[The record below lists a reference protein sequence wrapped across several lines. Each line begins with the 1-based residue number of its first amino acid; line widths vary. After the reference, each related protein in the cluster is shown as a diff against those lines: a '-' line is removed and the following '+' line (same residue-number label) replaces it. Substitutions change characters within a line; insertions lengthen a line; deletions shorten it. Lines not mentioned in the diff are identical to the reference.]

1 MPGPS
6 SSTGRLGVDI
16 GGTFT
21 DLVWVDDVTGDVR
34 VGKLLTTP
42 KDPAQAVEQGVL
54 ALLQEAGAAAGG
66 VRGLIHGTTLAT
78 NALIERKGARTG
90 LLTTAGF
97 RDALEI
103 GREGRYDMYDLFIDH
118 PVPLVPRHLRRE
130 VSERVD
136 AGGGIARPLDEAG
149 ARAVIAAL
157 LAEGVEAIAISLLH
171 AYRNSVHEDALAR
184 LVAEMAPDLPV
195 SRSSEVVP
203 EIREYER
210 TSTTVANVYVMPLMA
225 RYVDDLERK
234 LADLG
239 IAGRFYIMLS
249 SGGIATPAT
258 AKRVPIRLVESG
270 PAAGALAA
278 ARAARR
284 SGEAR
289 LLSFDMGGT
298 TAKACVID
306 GGEPLLAREFEVA
319 RADRFKKGSGL
330 PIRVPVIELIEIGA
344 GGGSIARIDRM
355 GLLKVGPDSA
365 GADPGPACYALGGRE
380 PTVTDADLLLGYLD
394 PGFFLG
400 GRMRLDTE
408 AARRAVEEKVARPLG
423 FDVTEA
429 AWAIHRVVN
438 ENMAAAARIHGI
450 ERGKDL
456 RAYPLFAFGGAGPVH
471 GWHVGRILRVP
482 RVLVPFAAGAAS
494 ALGLLAAPLAFDF
507 VRTAP
512 QRLDAA
518 DWAGVGRLFAQMEAE
533 GRAVLRQAGV
543 PEEDIRFRRS
553 AEMRYVGQGHEVEA
567 AVPGG
572 ALGPASPAL
581 ITAGFESVYR
591 TLYGRNPLGVAIE
604 ALNWRVVASGPDP
617 EATAADGAA
626 RDAIPP
632 AVTAARATRT
642 RAAYFPDA
650 GGFVET
656 PVYDRYTLA
665 PGATFAG
672 PAIVEERESTTI
684 IGPGARVRVD
694 AARTLV
700 AEPA

>member
-6 SSTGRLGVDI
+6 PATGRLGVDI

-21 DLVWVDDVTGDVR
+21 DLVWVDDLTGQVR

-54 ALLQEAGAAAGG
+54 GLLQEAGAAAGD

-103 GREGRYDMYDLFIDH
+103 GREGRYDMYDLFID
-118 PVPLVPRHLRRE
+118 PPAPLAPRHLRHE
-130 VSERVD
+130 VSERVG
-136 AGGGIARPLDEAG
+136 AGGGVARPLDEAG
-149 ARAVIAAL
+149 ARAAIAAL

-171 AYRNSVHEDALAR
+171 AYRNPVHEEALAR
-184 LVAEMAPDLPV
+184 LVAEQAPGLPV

-225 RYVDDLERK
+225 RYLDDLERK
-234 LADLG
+234 LTDLG

-330 PIRVPVIELIEIGA
+330 PIRVPVIEMIEIGA

-365 GADPGPACYALGGRE
+365 GADPGPACYALGGHE
-380 PTVTDADLLLGYLD
+380 PTVTDADVLLGYLD
-394 PGFFLG
+394 PAYFLG
-400 GRMRLDTE
+400 GRMRLDVE
-408 AARRAVEEKVARPLG
+408 AARHAIEEKVARPLR
-423 FDVTEA
+423 FDVTQA

-471 GWHVGRILRVP
+471 AWHVGRILRVP
-482 RVLVPFAAGAAS
+482 RVLVPFGAGAAS

-512 QRLDAA
+512 QRLDTA
-518 DWAGVGRLFAQMEAE
+518 DWTGVSRLFAEMEAE
-533 GRAVLRQAGV
+533 GRAVLRQAV
-543 PEEDIRFRRS
+543 VVEEEIRFRRS
-553 AEMRYVGQGHEVEA
+553 AEMRYAGQGHEVEA
-567 AVPGG
+567 PVPGG
-572 ALGPASPAL
+572 PLGPASPAP
-581 ITAGFESVYR
+581 ITAGFEAVYR

-604 ALNWRVVASGPDP
+604 DLNWRLVASGPDP
-617 EATAADGAA
+617 EAATTGGVKRDGA
-626 RDAIPP
+626 RP
-632 AVTAARATRT
+632 AVIEARASKTRT
-642 RAAYFPDA
+642 AYFPEA
-650 GGFVET
+650 GGFVAT
-656 PVYDRYTLA
+656 PVYDRYALA
-665 PGATFAG
+665 PGATFEG

-684 IGPGARVRVD
+684 IGPGARVQVD

>member
-1 MPGPS
+1 
-6 SSTGRLGVDI
+6 
-16 GGTFT
+16 
-21 DLVWVDDVTGDVR
+21 
-34 VGKLLTTP
+34 
-42 KDPAQAVEQGVL
+42 
-54 ALLQEAGAAAGG
+54 
-66 VRGLIHGTTLAT
+66 
-78 NALIERKGARTG
+78 
-90 LLTTAGF
+90 
-97 RDALEI
+97 
-103 GREGRYDMYDLFIDH
+103 
-118 PVPLVPRHLRRE
+118 
-130 VSERVD
+130 
-136 AGGGIARPLDEAG
+136 
-149 ARAVIAAL
+149 
-157 LAEGVEAIAISLLH
+157 
-171 AYRNSVHEDALAR
+171 
-184 LVAEMAPDLPV
+184 
-195 SRSSEVVP
+195 
-203 EIREYER
+203 
-210 TSTTVANVYVMPLMA
+210 
-225 RYVDDLERK
+225 
-234 LADLG
+234 
-239 IAGRFYIMLS
+239 
-249 SGGIATPAT
+249 
-258 AKRVPIRLVESG
+258 VPIRLVESG

-394 PGFFLG
+394 PAFFLG
-400 GRMRLDTE
+400 GRMRLDVE
-408 AARRAVEEKVARPLG
+408 AARRAVEETVARPLG
-423 FDVTEA
+423 FDATQA

-482 RVLVPFAAGAAS
+482 CVLVPFGAGAAS

-512 QRLDAA
+512 QGLDAA
-518 DWAGVGRLFAQMEAE
+518 DWTGVNRLFTEMEAE
-533 GRAVLRQAGV
+533 GHEVLRQAGV
-543 PEEDIRFRRS
+543 SREEIRFRRS

-567 AVPGG
+567 EVPGG
-572 ALGPASPAL
+572 LLGPASPAL
-581 ITAGFESVYR
+581 ITAGFEAAYR
-591 TLYGRNPLGVAIE
+591 MLYGRNPLGVAIE
-604 ALNWRVVASGPDP
+604 ALNWRLVASGPDP
-617 EATAADGAA
+617 EATAADRAA
-626 RDAIPP
+626 RDGAPP
-632 AVTAARATRT
+632 AVTEVRASRT
-642 RAAYFPDA
+642 RAAYFPEA
-650 GGFVET
+650 GGFVPT
-656 PVYDRYTLA
+656 PVYDRYLLV

-672 PAIVEERESTTI
+672 PAIVEERESTTV